1 MKEPSM
7 NDPFE
12 TGLKS
17 TQDHPAFNQF
27 TANVSR
33 EVLNRIILILSILTG
48 LGLIAAIFLFQKKWG
63 SAAMLLALMAI
74 LITAK
79 LLMRRGQLRLAAI
92 LTIAGVWLVFG
103 VNMLL
108 GGGVYNVNAV
118 FFLVLTVIAGLFFG
132 KHATFWVASISIAAL
147 FGLALRKELDRAT
160 V

>member
-7 NDPFE
+7 NDTPE
-12 TGLKS
+12 TGP
-17 TQDHPAFNQF
+17 HPLEDRNVFNKF
-27 TANVSR
+27 KATVSR
-33 EVLNRIILILSILTG
+33 DVLNRIILILSVLTG
-48 LGLIAAIFLFQKKWG
+48 LGLIATIFLFQKKTG
-63 SAAMLLALMAI
+63 SALMLLALLAT
-74 LITAK
+74 LVTAK
-79 LLMRRGQLRLAAI
+79 LLMRRGELRLAAV